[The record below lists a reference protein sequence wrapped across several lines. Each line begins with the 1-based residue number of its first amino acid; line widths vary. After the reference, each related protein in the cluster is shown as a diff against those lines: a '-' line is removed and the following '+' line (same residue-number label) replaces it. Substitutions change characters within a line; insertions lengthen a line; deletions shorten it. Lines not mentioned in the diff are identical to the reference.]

1 MQGIISQKVPTG
13 ICCFTAGLI
22 FSQYHNNSMKFSRN
36 ELSSL
41 QLASVGHFGCHF
53 AMLVYPTAA
62 IALAQQE
69 GLPFDM
75 VIGWSFLGYFI
86 FGLGGLP
93 VGFLADRLKARWVV
107 VTCVLG
113 LGPALMLV
121 ALAQPGRQLILALA
135 VVGVFA
141 SLYHPAA
148 LGLLSRTHVRRGTAL
163 GINGIFGNF
172 GIALAPILT
181 EFTAR
186 AWGWRGAYLAAGALL
201 ILPGLAVAFLRVD
214 EPASGQVLPEE
225 NSRDSSEHMKLFILL
240 LVAMTFGGLGYRAAT
255 VAQPAYFAEKVH
267 FMGYGVATTLV
278 YIVGA
283 AGQYIGGRLADRHD
297 LSVLY
302 LVFHAISLPFVF
314 CMAVLSGAP
323 LLGVAGM
330 FLFFNLS
337 MQPIEN
343 SLVAR
348 FTPDRWRS
356 TAYGFKFTLTFSIGA
371 LSVWGVQSIIERYTL
386 AHVFPAIGG
395 VMFLVVLTAGLI
407 VWRTRGQKLL
417 NHGSGQ

>member
-1 MQGIISQKVPTG
+1 MS
-13 ICCFTAGLI
+13 F
-22 FSQYHNNSMKFSRN
+22 NRN
-36 ELSSL
+36 ELNSL
-41 QLASVGHFGCHF
+41 QLTCVGHFSCHL

-62 IALAQQE
+62 IVLAGEE
-69 GLPFDM
+69 GLPFDK
-75 VIGWSFLGYFI
+75 VIGWSFLGFFI

-93 VGFLADRLKARWVV
+93 VGLLADRLKARWVV

-113 LGPALMLV
+113 IGPAMMLV

-135 VVGVFA
+135 VVGGFA

-148 LGLLSRTHVRRGTAL
+148 LGLLSRTHVRVGTAL
-163 GINGIFGNF
+163 GINGIFGNI

-186 AWGWRGAYLAAGALL
+186 AWGWRGAYFAAGALL
-201 ILPGLAVAFLRVD
+201 LLLGLSVSTRRVD
-214 EPASGQVLPEE
+214 EPVLGQVLPEE
-225 NSRDSSEHMKLFILL
+225 QDRDSTEHLKLFILL

-255 VAQPAYFAEKVH
+255 VALPAYFDERVH
-267 FMGYGVATTLV
+267 FIGYGVATTLV

-302 LVFHAISLPFVF
+302 LVFHALSLPFVF
-314 CMAVLSGAP
+314 CMAALSGAP

-330 FLFFNLS
+330 FIFFNLG

-356 TAYGFKFTLTFSIGA
+356 TGYGLKFTLTFSIGA
-371 LSVWGVQSIIERYTL
+371 LAVWGVEFIIARYTL
-386 AHVFPAIGG
+386 AQVFPAIGG
-395 VMFLVVLTAGLI
+395 VMFLVVVTAGLI

-417 NHGSGQ
+417 NHRRGQ

>member
-1 MQGIISQKVPTG
+1 MVQGIISQKVPIG
-13 ICCFTAGLI
+13 ICCFTDGLI
-22 FSQYHNNSMKFSRN
+22 FPKYHHTVAMKFSRN
-36 ELSSL
+36 ELNSL
-41 QLASVGHFGCHF
+41 QLTCVGHFGCHF
-53 AMLVYPTAA
+53 AMLVFPAAA
-62 IALAQQE
+62 IVLAKQE
-69 GLPFDM
+69 GFPFDK
-75 VIGWSFLGYFI
+75 VIGWSFLGFFI

-93 VGFLADRLKARWVV
+93 VGLLADRLKARWVV

-113 LGPALMLV
+113 LGPAMMLV

-135 VVGVFA
+135 VVGLFA

-148 LGLLSRTHVRRGTAL
+148 LGLLSRTHARRGTAL

-181 EFTAR
+181 MFTAQ
-186 AWGWRGAYLAAGALL
+186 AWGWRGAYLASGVLL
-201 ILPGLAVAFLRVD
+201 LLLGLAVAFRRVD
-214 EPASGQVLPEE
+214 EPILGQAIPEE
-225 NSRDSSEHMKLFILL
+225 HGRDSADHLKLFILL

-255 VAQPAYFAEKVH
+255 VALPAYFDERIP
-267 FMGYGVATTLV
+267 FIGYGVATTLV

-283 AGQYIGGRLADRHD
+283 VGQYYGGRLADRHD

-302 LVFHAISLPFVF
+302 LVFHALSLPFVF
-314 CMAVLSGAP
+314 CMAALAGAP

-330 FLFFNLS
+330 FLLFNLG

-356 TAYGFKFTLTFSIGA
+356 TGYGLKFTLTFSIGA
-371 LSVWGVQSIIERYTL
+371 FAVWGVESIIAKSTL

-395 VMFLVVLTAGLI
+395 VMFLVVVTASLI

-417 NHGSGQ
+417 NL